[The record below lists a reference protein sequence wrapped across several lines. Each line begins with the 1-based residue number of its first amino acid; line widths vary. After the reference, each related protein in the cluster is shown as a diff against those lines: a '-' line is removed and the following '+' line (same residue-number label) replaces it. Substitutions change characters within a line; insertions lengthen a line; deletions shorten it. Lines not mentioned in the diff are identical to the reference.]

1 MDVRVGVIALACMV
15 LGLSVTAYAGV
26 RLVQGFVDRKEDD
39 LALVRWVDAQVEP
52 GARLFTFGPTLTFRH
67 YSGMRT
73 FDLFDVSSSDISSI
87 LASPAPTYVLVD
99 QTSLNDQWLGQA
111 PDQNF
116 LSLRDGAGLTPL
128 GSRGS
133 YMFFHV
139 NGL

>member
-1 MDVRVGVIALACMV
+1 M
-15 LGLSVTAYAGV
+15 
-26 RLVQGFVDRKEDD
+26 
-39 LALVRWVDAQVEP
+39 P
-52 GARLFTFGPTLTFRH
+52 
-67 YSGMRT
+67 T